1 MRNITVTIPH
11 QLSKADA
18 KLRIDELINRLQQ
31 QYGGSVSQIE
41 QSWTNDTLA
50 FSLTASGISL
60 SGHVYVE
67 DNSVRVE
74 VPVPWALAMFAGS
87 IKKQIEQEGRKL
99 LGSH

>member
-31 QYGGSVSQIE
+31 QYGGSVSQM
-41 QSWTNDTLA
+41 QKSWTGDTLA
-50 FSLTASGISL
+50 FSVTASGISL
-60 SGHVYVE
+60 SGQVYVE
-67 DNSVRVE
+67 DTLVRVE

-87 IKKQIEQEGRKL
+87 VKKQIEEEGRKL
-99 LGSH
+99 LGPR